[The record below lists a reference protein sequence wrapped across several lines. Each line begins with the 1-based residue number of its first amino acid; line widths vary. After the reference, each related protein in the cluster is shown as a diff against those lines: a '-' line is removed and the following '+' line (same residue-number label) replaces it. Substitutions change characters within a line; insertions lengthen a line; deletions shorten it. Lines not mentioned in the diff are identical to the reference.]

1 MLSVYLWNP
10 RLCSRPIHFSVFV
23 PGILNKT
30 PCPTTIFVTTP
41 TKTIAVSTSQHD
53 SQHNRIYCIVKESC
67 WEVETAFVVVGV
79 VCRRRLLSPVMFWR
93 WHTRMTPM
101 KYVGLFL
108 ITNSGKDSPT
118 PKHSANPSD
127 CASDFGTDNDQKR
140 SLSISATFGQIW
152 WNQPIKTLDIITRI
166 WRPSDY
172 FRVRLIWCKNTK
184 PWQPLLCALS
194 CVDVFDPKCRWSSAA
209 TDVSI
214 IALLHIVYSCIG
226 GTVSSPGPALALKL
240 CWTHYWL
247 FYNSILKSRL
257 SWWGSFLCFAGVG
270 VGIMSVE
277 LLLGVVETLMLLKLI
292 YYFYWLFHDSTT
304 ISYFSFCATDL
315 GLQRQIWWLGWGRC
329 WSRWTSNWN

>member
-79 VCRRRLLSPVMFWR
+79 V
-93 WHTRMTPM
+93 TPM

-118 PKHSANPSD
+118 PKHSANPTD

-140 SLSISATFGQIW
+140 SLSISAVRSDGI
-152 WNQPIKTLDIITRI
+152 NQSKRSTSSHE
-166 WRPSDY
+166 SD
-172 FRVRLIWCKNTK
+172 
-184 PWQPLLCALS
+184 
-194 CVDVFDPKCRWSSAA
+194 
-209 TDVSI
+209 
-214 IALLHIVYSCIG
+214 G
-226 GTVSSPGPALALKL
+226 
-240 CWTHYWL
+240 
-247 FYNSILKSRL
+247 
-257 SWWGSFLCFAGVG
+257 
-270 VGIMSVE
+270 
-277 LLLGVVETLMLLKLI
+277 
-292 YYFYWLFHDSTT
+292 
-304 ISYFSFCATDL
+304 
-315 GLQRQIWWLGWGRC
+315 RQIIFA
-329 WSRWTSNWN
+329 SD